1 MARLDWLTV
10 RGFKSIRSLEDF
22 EPRGLNVL
30 IGPNGAGKSNFI
42 SLFHMLADMV
52 EERLQLFVAQQDGPD
67 ALLFG
72 GRKRTEHI
80 EGKFTF
86 DDFGYYFCL
95 EPVGNGVAFEREI
108 TLFFGDS
115 RTYTRSLGSGY
126 SESRL
131 KASEAENIET
141 FASYV
146 RSAIAQWRVYHFHDT
161 SVTAQVRQASAV
173 RDNLS
178 LKSDAGNLAAF
189 LRRLREHHPN
199 NYRQIIETVH
209 LAAPFFGDF
218 VYREDQS
225 ENIELEWF
233 EANDPDTVRGPRQL
247 SDGTLRFICLATL
260 LLQPVEFQPDL
271 ILIDEPELGLHPY
284 AVTLL
289 TEMLQQA
296 SDARQIIASTQS
308 AELISKL
315 EPEDVVV
322 VNRKDGA
329 STFTRLNEENLKDWL
344 EDYELGDLWKMNIL
358 GGRPG

>member
-1 MARLDWLTV
+1 MARLDWFTI

-42 SLFHMLADMV
+42 SLFRMLADMV

-72 GRKRTEHI
+72 GRKQTERI

-95 EPVGNGVAFEREI
+95 IAAGNSVAFEREI
-108 TLFFGDS
+108 TFFFGDPK
-115 RTYTRSLGSGY
+115 TYTRSLGSGY

-178 LKSDAGNLAAF
+178 LKPDAGNLAAF

-199 NYRQIIETVH
+199 NYRQIIETVR

-218 VYREDQS
+218 VYREDGS
-225 ENIELEWF
+225 ENTELEWF
-233 EANDPDTVRGPRQL
+233 EVNDPDTVRGPRQL
-247 SDGTLRFICLATL
+247 SDGTLRFICLVTL

-296 SDARQIIASTQS
+296 SDSRQIIASTQS
-308 AELISKL
+308 ADLISKL
-315 EPEDVVV
+315 APEDVVV